1 MMREFELDSIDEL
14 ARHILDTSRDATRE
28 AIRKLP
34 RGRFKTS
41 MTLDGYES
49 PIELHA
55 SLEIGDGE
63 ITVDYAGSSPVSG
76 RGINSP
82 RCYTEAYSVFGL
94 KCLIAPAIP
103 NNAGSLEPFHV
114 LAEDGTCVAPLRPAP
129 VTARHVIGQM
139 LPDVMFGALAQ
150 ALDGRVPAESAGSIW
165 VLPMAGTRAQ
175 GKSFNVLNVG
185 LGGTGA
191 RPGKDGL
198 NTTAFPS
205 GVGVVPVEI
214 TENESPLVFWVKEYL
229 PDSGGAGEFRG
240 GLGQRIEIGN
250 SDPTPFSVAAGTFDR
265 LRNPASGR
273 SGGRHGRHGAARLA
287 SGTVLATKAVHT
299 IPPGDRIVLE
309 LPGGGGVGDPAQ
321 RAKSRLD
328 ADVAAGLVSA
338 AGAARD
344 YGTGRD

>member
-1 MMREFELDSIDEL
+1 MR
-14 ARHILDTSRDATRE
+14 
-28 AIRKLP
+28 
-34 RGRFKTS
+34 
-41 MTLDGYES
+41 
-49 PIELHA
+49 
-55 SLEIGDGE
+55 
-63 ITVDYAGSSPVSG
+63 
-76 RGINSP
+76 
-82 RCYTEAYSVFGL
+82 
-94 KCLIAPAIP
+94 AP
-103 NNAGSLEPFHV
+103 
-114 LAEDGTCVAPLRPAP
+114 
-129 VTARHVIGQM
+129 GQ
-139 LPDVMFGALAQ
+139 P
-150 ALDGRVPAESAGSIW
+150 
-165 VLPMAGTRAQ
+165 
-175 GKSFNVLNVG
+175 FNVLNVG

-250 SDPTPFSVAAGTFDR
+250 SDPTPFTVAAGTFDR

-273 SGGRHGRHGAARLA
+273 SGGRPGRHGAARLA
-287 SGTVLATKAVHT
+287 SGTELATKAVHT